1 MASGTELF
9 NAWKEGFEK
18 KDSSKLAEL
27 LTDDFQMVSRP
38 GTRSKQE
45 TLDWTSAGGNPS
57 VIDNLQVLYE
67 NDEVAVVQHSANNSK
82 GDGTAMALYTKKDG
96 KFSQARV
103 MRTAVNRDGQ
113 QVNWSTF
120 GDSTKEK
127 G

>member
-18 KDSSKLAEL
+18 KDSSTLAEL

-57 VIDNLQVLYE
+57 VIDNLLVLYE
-67 NDEVAVVQHSANNSK
+67 NDEVAVVYHDADSGNNACVAMFVYLK
-82 GDGTAMALYTKKDG
+82 RGDKISGC
-96 KFSQARV
+96 RV
-103 MRTAVNRDGQ
+103 IRAAA
-113 QVNWSTF
+113 
-120 GDSTKEK
+120 
-127 G
+127 

>member
-57 VIDNLQVLYE
+57 VIDNLKVLYE
-67 NDEVAVVQHSANNSK
+67 NDEVFVGFHNVVRSGGRGN
-82 GDGTAMALYTKKDG
+82 GRAMFFARLKDDKVLYW
-96 KFSQARV
+96 RV
-103 MRTAVNRDGQ
+103 HLAPTSD
-113 QVNWSTF
+113 
-120 GDSTKEK
+120 
-127 G
+127 